1 MMQDSSV
8 KSQQET
14 ESKEVK
20 DDVTEALEVQVKVKS
35 LMPLFC
41 PEYSLITSS
50 RKLMAC
56 GLTLSVEGREGT
68 VGESELLPSQ
78 RPASWLL

>member
-35 LMPLFC
+35 LMPL
-41 PEYSLITSS
+41 
-50 RKLMAC
+50 R
-56 GLTLSVEGREGT
+56 
-68 VGESELLPSQ
+68 ELLAKVSSYPRSVLLAVCCES
-78 RPASWLL
+78 RPGLLSL